1 MPALIDIRRRIRS
14 VKNTQQI
21 TKALKMVS
29 AAKLRRA
36 QESMFAARPYAR
48 TMAQVL
54 KDVASRAEGEENHPL
69 FRATSGTGKVL
80 FIVVTADKGLCGAFN
95 SSLLRVAQKFLVE
108 NTAREVVVDAVGRKG
123 RDFLRRRTKVRK
135 EYIGVFQSLAYAK
148 AQAIAQSAMQAFLD
162 REVDEVVLLYNE
174 FKSVIQQRIVTQRLL
189 PLDVVDAAV
198 EEEAKGA
205 QNYVYEPDPR
215 TIFDKLLP
223 KVVEISVWQAL
234 LESNAAEH
242 GARMAA
248 MDSAT
253 RNASQTIDSLTLYM
267 NKVRQAAITKEII
280 EVVSGSAA

>member
-54 KDVASRAEGEENHPL
+54 KDVAARTEGEENHPL
-69 FRATSGTGKVL
+69 FRATAKDGKVL
-80 FIVVTADKGLCGAFN
+80 IIVVTADKGLCGPFN
-95 SSLLRVAQKFLVE
+95 SSLLRVAQRFLAD
-108 NTAREVVVDAVGRKG
+108 NAHRQIAVDAVGRKG
-123 RDFLRRRTKVRK
+123 RDYLRRRTTIRK
-135 EYIGVFQSLAYAK
+135 EYIGVFQALVFAK
-148 AQAIAQSAMQAFLD
+148 AQEIAQSAMKAFLD
-162 REVDEVVLLYNE
+162 REVDEVVLLFNE

-189 PLDVVDAAV
+189 PLTVI
-198 EEEAKGA
+198 EGEKNA
-205 QNYVYEPDPR
+205 QEYLYEPEPR
-215 TIFDKLLP
+215 LIFDKLLP
-223 KVVEISVWQAL
+223 KVVETTVWQAL

-280 EVVSGSAA
+280 EVVSGAAV

>member
-54 KDVASRAEGEENHPL
+54 KDVAARTEGEENHPL
-69 FRATSGTGKVL
+69 FRPAAKDGKVL
-80 FIVVTADKGLCGAFN
+80 IIVVTADKGLCGAFN
-95 SSLLRVAQKFLVE
+95 SSLLRVAQRFLGD
-108 NTAREVVVDAVGRKG
+108 NAHRAITVDAVGRKG
-123 RDFLRRRTKVRK
+123 RDYLRRRTTIRR
-135 EYIGVFQSLAYAK
+135 EYIGVFQALAFSR
-148 AQAIAQSAMQAFLD
+148 AQEIAQSAMKAFLD
-162 REVDEVVLLYNE
+162 REVEEVVLLFNE

-189 PLDVVDAAV
+189 PLQAV
-198 EEEAKGA
+198 EEEKRA
-205 QNYVYEPDPR
+205 QDYLYEPSPHA
-215 TIFDKLLP
+215 IFEKLLP
-223 KVVEISVWQAL
+223 KVVETTVWQAL

>member
-36 QESMFAARPYAR
+36 QEAMFAARPYAR

-54 KDVASRAEGEENHPL
+54 KDVAARTEGEENHPL
-69 FRATSGTGKVL
+69 FRAASKDGPVL
-80 FIVVTADKGLCGAFN
+80 VIVVTSDKGLCGAFN
-95 SSLLRVAQKFLVE
+95 SSLLRVSQRFLADHADRKVL
-108 NTAREVVVDAVGRKG
+108 ADAVGRKG
-123 RDFLRRRTKVRK
+123 RDFLRRRTTVRR
-135 EYIGVFQSLAYAK
+135 EYVGVFQALAFSK
-148 AQAIAQSAMQAFLD
+148 AQAIAQSAMKAFLD
-162 REVDEVVLLYNE
+162 REVDEVVLLFNE

-189 PLDVVDAAV
+189 PLQAV
-198 EEEAKGA
+198 EEERSA
-205 QNYVYEPDPR
+205 QEYLYEPSPHV
-215 TIFDKLLP
+215 IFERLLP
-223 KVVEISVWQAL
+223 KIVETTVWQAL

-280 EVVSGSAA
+280 EVVSGAAA

>member
-54 KDVASRAEGEENHPL
+54 KDVAARTEGEENHPL
-69 FRATSGTGKVL
+69 FRAPAKTGKVL
-80 FIVVTADKGLCGAFN
+80 IIVVTADKGLCGAFN
-95 SSLLRVAQKFLVE
+95 SSLLRVAQRFL
-108 NTAREVVVDAVGRKG
+108 NDNAGREIAVDAVGRKG
-123 RDFLRRRTKVRK
+123 RDYLRRRTNIRK
-135 EYIGVFQSLAYAK
+135 EYIGVFQSLQFTK
-148 AQAIAQSAMQAFLD
+148 AQEIAQSAMAAFLSG
-162 REVDEVVLLYNE
+162 EVDEVVLLYNE
-174 FKSVIQQRIVTQRLL
+174 FKSVIQQRIVTERLL
-189 PLDVVDAAV
+189 PLQAV
-198 EEEAKGA
+198 EHQEAA
-205 QNYVYEPDPR
+205 QDYLYEPDPR
-215 TIFDKLLP
+215 AIFDKLLP
-223 KVVEISVWQAL
+223 KVVETTVWQAL

-253 RNASQTIDSLTLYM
+253 RNANQTIDSLTLYM

>member
-54 KDVASRAEGEENHPL
+54 KDVAARSEGEENHPL
-69 FRATSGTGKVL
+69 FRAAPKGGKVL
-80 FIVVTADKGLCGAFN
+80 VVVVTSDKGLCGAFN
-95 SSLLRVAQKFLVE
+95 SSLLRVSQRFLAD
-108 NTAREVVVDAVGRKG
+108 NAHREILADAVGRKG
-123 RDFLRRRTKVRK
+123 RDFLRRRTTIRK
-135 EYIGVFQSLAYAK
+135 EYIGVFQTLVFAK
-148 AQAIAQSAMQAFLD
+148 AQEIAQSAMKAFLD
-162 REVDEVVLLYNE
+162 RDVDEVVLLFNE

-189 PLDVVDAAV
+189 PLEAV
-198 EEEAKGA
+198 EEEKGT
-205 QNYVYEPDPR
+205 QEYLYEPTPR
-215 TIFDKLLP
+215 AIFDRLLP
-223 KVVEISVWQAL
+223 KIVETTVWQAL

-267 NKVRQAAITKEII
+267 NKVRQAAITREII
-280 EVVSGSAA
+280 EVVSGAAA

>member
-54 KDVASRAEGEENHPL
+54 KDVASRTEGEENHPL
-69 FRATSGTGKVL
+69 FRSTSGNGKVL
-80 FIVVTADKGLCGAFN
+80 VIVVTADKGLCGAFN
-95 SSLLRVAQKFLVE
+95 SSLLRVAQRFLTDNANRPIE
-108 NTAREVVVDAVGRKG
+108 VDAVGRKG
-123 RDFLRRRTKVRK
+123 RDFLRRRTTVRK
-135 EYIGVFQSLAYAK
+135 EYIGVFQSLKYSK
-148 AQAIAQSAMQAFLD
+148 AQEIAQSAIQAFLD
-162 REVDEVVLLYNE
+162 HEVDEVVLLYNE

-189 PLDVVDAAV
+189 PLDAV
-198 EEEAKGA
+198 HGEEKGT
-205 QNYVYEPDPR
+205 QEYVYEPDPR

-223 KVVEISVWQAL
+223 KVVEITVWQAL

>member
-54 KDVASRAEGEENHPL
+54 KDVAARSEGEENHPL
-69 FRATSGTGKVL
+69 FRTPAKNGKIL
-80 FIVVTADKGLCGAFN
+80 LIVVTADKGLCGAFN
-95 SSLLRVAQKFLVE
+95 SSLLRVAQRVITDNANHEIL
-108 NTAREVVVDAVGRKG
+108 VDAVGRKG
-123 RDFLRRRTKVRK
+123 RDFLRRRAKIRK
-135 EYIGVFQSLAYAK
+135 EYIGVFQALSFAK
-148 AQAIAQSAMQAFLD
+148 AQEIAQSAMKAFLD
-162 REVDEVVLLYNE
+162 REVDEVLLLFNE
-174 FKSVIQQRIVTQRLL
+174 FKSVIQQRIITERLL
-189 PLDVVDAAV
+189 PLQVVEGEKSSQD
-198 EEEAKGA
+198 
-205 QNYVYEPDPR
+205 YVYEPGPME
-215 TIFDKLLP
+215 IFEKLLP
-223 KVVEISVWQAL
+223 KVVETTIWQAL

-267 NKVRQAAITKEII
+267 NKVRQASITKEII

>member
-54 KDVASRAEGEENHPL
+54 RDVAARTEGEENHPL
-69 FRATSGTGKVL
+69 FRSASKDGQVL
-80 FIVVTADKGLCGAFN
+80 VIVVTADKGLCGAFN
-95 SSLLRVAQKFLVE
+95 SSLLRVAQRFLGD
-108 NTAREVVVDAVGRKG
+108 NAHRQIAVDAVGRKG
-123 RDFLRRRTKVRK
+123 RDYLRRRTTVRK
-135 EYIGVFQSLAYAK
+135 EYIGVFQSLAFTK
-148 AQAIAQSAMQAFLD
+148 AQEIAQSVIKAFLD
-162 REVDEVVLLYNE
+162 RDVDEVVLLYNE
-174 FKSVIQQRIVTQRLL
+174 FKSVIQQRIVTHQLL
-189 PLDVVDAAV
+189 PLAAV
-198 EEEAKGA
+198 EMEKSTQE
-205 QNYVYEPDPR
+205 YLYEPDPR
-215 TIFDKLLP
+215 GIFDRLLP
-223 KVVEISVWQAL
+223 KVVEITVWQAL

>member
-54 KDVASRAEGEENHPL
+54 KDVAARTEGDENHPL
-69 FRATSGTGKVL
+69 FRAAAKDGKVL
-80 FIVVTADKGLCGAFN
+80 IIVVTADKGLCGAFN
-95 SSLLRVAQKFLVE
+95 SSLLRVAQRFLTD
-108 NTAREVVVDAVGRKG
+108 NAHRPIAVDAVGRKG
-123 RDFLRRRTKVRK
+123 RDYLRRRTSIRR
-135 EYIGVFQSLAYAK
+135 EYIGVFQALAFPK
-148 AQAIAQSAMQAFLD
+148 AQEIAQSAMKAFLD
-162 REVDEVVLLYNE
+162 REVEEVVLLFNE

-189 PLDVVDAAV
+189 PLQAV
-198 EEEAKGA
+198 EEERKT
-205 QNYVYEPDPR
+205 QEYLYEPSPHA
-215 TIFDKLLP
+215 IFEKLLP
-223 KVVEISVWQAL
+223 KVVETTVWQAL

>member
-54 KDVASRAEGEENHPL
+54 KDVAARTEGEENHPL
-69 FRATSGTGKVL
+69 FRATTKDGKALV
-80 FIVVTADKGLCGAFN
+80 IVVTADKGLCGAFN
-95 SSLLRVAQKFLVE
+95 SSLLRVAQRYLAE
-108 NTAREVVVDAVGRKG
+108 NTHREVLVDAVGRKG
-123 RDFLRRRTKVRK
+123 RDFLRRRTTIRK
-135 EYIGVFQSLAYAK
+135 EYIGVFQSLKFSK
-148 AQAIAQSAMQAFLD
+148 AQEIAQSAIKSFLD
-162 REVDEVVLLYNE
+162 REVEEVFLLFNE
-174 FKSVIQQRIVTQRLL
+174 FKSVIQQRIVIERLL
-189 PLDVVDAAV
+189 PLQAL
-198 EEEAKGA
+198 EEKKSA
-205 QNYVYEPDPR
+205 QEYLYEPGPR
-215 TIFDKLLP
+215 EIFEKLLP
-223 KVVEISVWQAL
+223 KVVETTVWQAL

-253 RNASQTIDSLTLYM
+253 RNAAQTIDSLTLYM

>member
-54 KDVASRAEGEENHPL
+54 KDVASRTEGEENHPL
-69 FRATSGTGKVL
+69 FRSTSGTGKVL
-80 FIVVTADKGLCGAFN
+80 VIVVTADKGLCGAFN
-95 SSLLRVAQKFLVE
+95 SSLLRVAQRFLTDNANRPIE
-108 NTAREVVVDAVGRKG
+108 VDAVGRKG
-123 RDFLRRRTKVRK
+123 RDFLRRRTTVRK
-135 EYIGVFQSLAYAK
+135 EYIGVFQSLKYTK
-148 AQAIAQSAMQAFLD
+148 AQEIAQSAIQAFLD
-162 REVDEVVLLYNE
+162 HEVDEVVLLYNE

-189 PLDVVDAAV
+189 PLDAV
-198 EEEAKGA
+198 HGEEKGT
-205 QNYVYEPDPR
+205 QEYVYEPAPR

-223 KVVEISVWQAL
+223 KVVEITVWQAL

-253 RNASQTIDSLTLYM
+253 RNSSQTIDSLTLYM

>member
-54 KDVASRAEGEENHPL
+54 KDVASRTEGEENHPL
-69 FRATSGTGKVL
+69 FRSTSGTGKVL
-80 FIVVTADKGLCGAFN
+80 VIVVTADKGLCGAFN
-95 SSLLRVAQKFLVE
+95 SSLLRVAQRFLTDNANRPIE
-108 NTAREVVVDAVGRKG
+108 VDAVGRKG
-123 RDFLRRRTKVRK
+123 RDFLRRRTTVRK
-135 EYIGVFQSLAYAK
+135 EYIGVFQSLKYSK
-148 AQAIAQSAMQAFLD
+148 AQEIAQSAIQAFLD
-162 REVDEVVLLYNE
+162 HEVDEVVLLYNE

-189 PLDVVDAAV
+189 PLDAV
-198 EEEAKGA
+198 HGEEKGT
-205 QNYVYEPDPR
+205 QEYVYEPAPR

-223 KVVEISVWQAL
+223 KVVEITVWQAL

>member
-54 KDVASRAEGEENHPL
+54 KDVASRTEGEENHPL

-80 FIVVTADKGLCGAFN
+80 VIVVTADKGLCGAFN
-95 SSLLRVAQKFLVE
+95 SSLLRVAQRFLADNANRAIE
-108 NTAREVVVDAVGRKG
+108 VDAVGRKG
-123 RDFLRRRTKVRK
+123 RDFLRRRTTVRK
-135 EYIGVFQSLAYAK
+135 EYIGVFQSLKYTK
-148 AQAIAQSAMQAFLD
+148 AQEIAQSAIQAFLD
-162 REVDEVVLLYNE
+162 HEVDEVVLLYNE
-174 FKSVIQQRIVTQRLL
+174 FKSVIQQRIVTHRLL
-189 PLDVVDAAV
+189 PLEAV
-198 EEEAKGA
+198 HGEEKGT
-205 QNYVYEPDPR
+205 QEYVYEPDPR
-215 TIFDKLLP
+215 SIFDKLLP
-223 KVVEISVWQAL
+223 KVVEITVWQAL

>member
-54 KDVASRAEGEENHPL
+54 KDVAARTEGEENHPL
-69 FRATSGTGKVL
+69 FRAPSGNGRIL

-95 SSLLRVAQKFLVE
+95 SSLLRVAQRVLTD
-108 NTAREVVVDAVGRKG
+108 NANREILVDAVGRKG
-123 RDFLRRRTKVRK
+123 RDFLRRRARIRK
-135 EYIGVFQSLAYAK
+135 EYIGVFQALAFSK
-148 AQAIAQSAMQAFLD
+148 AQEIAQSAMKAFLD
-162 REVDEVVLLYNE
+162 REVDEVLLLFNE

-189 PLDVVDAAV
+189 PLQLV
-198 EEEAKGA
+198 EEERSS
-205 QNYVYEPDPR
+205 QEYVYEPSPR
-215 TIFDKLLP
+215 EIFEKLLP
-223 KVVEISVWQAL
+223 KVVETTVWQAL
-234 LESNAAEH
+234 LESNASEH

-253 RNASQTIDSLTLYM
+253 RNATQTIDSLTLYM

>member
-36 QESMFAARPYAR
+36 QEAMFAARPYAR

-54 KDVASRAEGEENHPL
+54 KDVAARADGEENHPL
-69 FRATSGTGKVL
+69 FRAASKDGRVL
-80 FIVVTADKGLCGAFN
+80 VIVVTSDKGLCGAFN
-95 SSLLRVAQKFLVE
+95 SSLLRVSQRFLAD
-108 NTAREVVVDAVGRKG
+108 NAHREIVADAVGRKG
-123 RDFLRRRTKVRK
+123 RDFLKRRTQVRR
-135 EYIGVFQSLAYAK
+135 EYIGVFQSLAFSK
-148 AQAIAQSAMQAFLD
+148 AQEIAQSAMKAFLD

-189 PLDVVDAAV
+189 PLQAV
-198 EEEAKGA
+198 EEEKSA
-205 QNYVYEPDPR
+205 QEYLYEPSPHD
-215 TIFDKLLP
+215 IFEKLLP
-223 KVVEISVWQAL
+223 KVVETTVWQAL

>member
-36 QESMFAARPYAR
+36 QEAMFAARPYAR

-54 KDVASRAEGEENHPL
+54 RDVAARTEGEENHPL
-69 FRATSGTGKVL
+69 FRQGSPDGKVL
-80 FIVVTADKGLCGAFN
+80 VIVVTADKGLCGAFN
-95 SSLLRVAQKFLVE
+95 SSLLRVSQRFLAD
-108 NTAREVVVDAVGRKG
+108 NAHRLIMADAVGRKG
-123 RDFLRRRTKVRK
+123 RDFLRRRTTVRR
-135 EYIGVFQSLAYAK
+135 EYIGVFQALAFTK
-148 AQAIAQSAMQAFLD
+148 AQAIAQSAMKAFLD
-162 REVDEVVLLYNE
+162 REVDEVVLLFNE

-189 PLDVVDAAV
+189 PLQAV
-198 EEEAKGA
+198 EEEQSA
-205 QNYVYEPDPR
+205 QEYLYEPSPHL
-215 TIFDKLLP
+215 IFERLLP
-223 KVVEISVWQAL
+223 KIVETTVWQAL

-280 EVVSGSAA
+280 EVVSGAAA

>member
-54 KDVASRAEGEENHPL
+54 KDVAARTEGEENHPL
-69 FRATSGTGKVL
+69 FRAARPEGKAL
-80 FIVVTADKGLCGAFN
+80 LIVVTGDKGLCGAFN
-95 SSLLRVAQKFLVE
+95 SSLLRVAQRYLAD
-108 NTAREVVVDAVGRKG
+108 NDREVLIDAVGRKG
-123 RDFLRRRTKVRK
+123 RDFLKRRAPIRK
-135 EYIGVFQSLAYAK
+135 EYIGAFQNLKFAK
-148 AQAIAQSAMQAFLD
+148 AQEIAQSAMQAFLD
-162 REVDEVVLLYNE
+162 REVEEVFLLFNE
-174 FKSVIQQRIVTQRLL
+174 FKSIIQQRIVIERLL
-189 PLDVVDAAV
+189 PLQAL
-198 EEEAKGA
+198 EERKNA
-205 QNYVYEPDPR
+205 QEHVYEPGPR
-215 TIFDKLLP
+215 EIFEKLLP
-223 KVVEISVWQAL
+223 KVVETTVWQAL

-248 MDSAT
+248 MDAAT
-253 RNASQTIDSLTLYM
+253 RNATQTIDSLTLYM

>member
-54 KDVASRAEGEENHPL
+54 KDVAARTEGEENHPL
-69 FRATSGTGKVL
+69 FRPASKEGKSL
-80 FIVVTADKGLCGAFN
+80 LIVVTADKGLCGAFN
-95 SSLLRVAQKFLVE
+95 SSLLRVAQRYLADTE
-108 NTAREVVVDAVGRKG
+108 REVLIDAVGRKG
-123 RDFLRRRTKVRK
+123 RDFLKRRATIRK
-135 EYIGVFQSLAYAK
+135 EYIGAFQSLKYSK
-148 AQAIAQSAMQAFLD
+148 AQEIAQSAIKSFLD
-162 REVDEVVLLYNE
+162 REVEEVFLLFNE
-174 FKSVIQQRIVTQRLL
+174 FKSIIQQRIVIERLL
-189 PLDVVDAAV
+189 PLQAL
-198 EEEAKGA
+198 EERKSV
-205 QNYVYEPDPR
+205 QDYVYEPGPKE
-215 TIFDKLLP
+215 IFEKLLP
-223 KVVEISVWQAL
+223 KIVETTVWQAL

-248 MDSAT
+248 MDAAT
-253 RNASQTIDSLTLYM
+253 RNATQTIDSLTLYM

>member
-69 FRATSGTGKVL
+69 FREASKDGRVL
-80 FIVVTADKGLCGAFN
+80 VIVVTSDKGLCGAFN
-95 SSLLRVAQKFLVE
+95 SSLLRVSQRFLTD
-108 NTAREVVVDAVGRKG
+108 NAHREVVADAVGRKG

-135 EYIGVFQSLAYAK
+135 EYIGVFQSLAYAR
-148 AQAIAQSAMQAFLD
+148 AQEIAQSAMDAFLSG
-162 REVDEVVLLYNE
+162 EVDEVVLLYNE
-174 FKSVIQQRIVTQRLL
+174 FKSVIQQRIVTNRLL
-189 PLDVVDAAV
+189 PLDAV
-198 EEEAKGA
+198 EGESKGE
-205 QNYVYEPDPR
+205 QEYLYEPDAR

-223 KVVEISVWQAL
+223 KVVEIAVWQAL

-253 RNASQTIDSLTLYM
+253 RNAAQTIDSLTLYM

>member
-36 QESMFAARPYAR
+36 QESMFAARPFAR

-54 KDVASRAEGEENHPL
+54 KDVAARTEGEENHPL
-69 FRATSGTGKVL
+69 FRETKKDGRVL
-80 FIVVTADKGLCGAFN
+80 LIVVTADKGLCGAFN
-95 SSLLRVAQKFLVE
+95 SSLLRVAQRFLNE
-108 NTAREVVVDAVGRKG
+108 NKHREIVVDAVGRKG
-123 RDFLRRRTKVRK
+123 RDYLRRRTKVRQ
-135 EYIGVFQSLAYAK
+135 EYIGVFQALAYLK
-148 AQAIAQSAMQAFLD
+148 AQEIAQSAMAAFLSG
-162 REVDEVVLLYNE
+162 EVDEVILLYNE

-189 PLDVVDAAV
+189 PLEAV
-198 EEEAKGA
+198 EEQKKDE
-205 QNYVYEPDPR
+205 QEYLFEPDPR
-215 TIFDKLLP
+215 AIFDKLLP
-223 KVVEISVWQAL
+223 KVVEITVWQAL

-248 MDSAT
+248 MDAAT
-253 RNASQTIDSLTLYM
+253 RNANQTIDSLTLYM